1 MLDEQVRN
9 ELREVRYYF
18 SRKANMDAL
27 SINAG
32 VCRSKVLAEKYVNA
46 IRQAPARLYDLF
58 GCLYIQNK
66 TQEAVA
72 TELCYSEEHIR
83 RLIRELINYFANK
96 IK

>member
-9 ELREVRYYF
+9 ELREVKYYF

-32 VCRSKVLAEKYVNA
+32 DSRSKALAEKYVNA

-72 TELCYSEEHIR
+72 AELCYSEEHIR
-83 RLIRELINYFANK
+83 RLIRELITYFAKK
-96 IK
+96 II

>member
-1 MLDEQVRN
+1 MLSEQVKI

-27 SINAG
+27 SISVG
-32 VCRSKVLAEKYVNA
+32 ESSSKTLAEKYVNA

-72 TELCYSEEHIR
+72 SELCYSEEHIR
-83 RLIRELINYFANK
+83 RLIRELINYFAKK
-96 IK
+96 IV

>member
-1 MLDEQVRN
+1 MSNEQVKN

-18 SRKANMDAL
+18 SRKENMDAL

-32 VCRSKVLAEKYVNA
+32 ECMSKVLAKKYVNV

-58 GCLYIQNK
+58 GCLYIQGK

-72 TELCYSEEHIR
+72 AELGYSEVHIR
-83 RLIRELINYFANK
+83 RLIGELITYFAKK
-96 IK
+96 II

>member
-1 MLDEQVRN
+1 MLSEQVKI

-27 SINAG
+27 SRAVG
-32 VCRSKVLAEKYVNA
+32 QSCSRVLAEKYVNA
-46 IRQAPARLYDLF
+46 IKQAPAKLYDLF

-72 TELCYSEEHIR
+72 EELCYSEEHIR
-83 RLIRELINYFANK
+83 RLIKELINYFAKK
-96 IK
+96 II

>member
-1 MLDEQVRN
+1 MSIEQVKS

-27 SINAG
+27 SKDAG
-32 VCRSKVLAEKYVNA
+32 TSRSKALAEKYVNA
-46 IRQAPARLYDLF
+46 IRSAPARLYDLF

-72 TELCYSEEHIR
+72 AELCHSEEHIR

-96 IK
+96 II

>member
-1 MLDEQVRN
+1 MLSEQVKN

-18 SRKANMDAL
+18 SRKANMDAI

-32 VCRSKVLAEKYVNA
+32 NSRSKALAEKYVNV

-58 GCLYIQNK
+58 GCLYIQSK

-72 TELCYSEEHIR
+72 AELGYSEEHIR
-83 RLIRELINYFANK
+83 RLIRELITYFAKK
-96 IK
+96 II